1 MSDLIAR
8 RGRRRAAAG
17 LATVTALA
25 SATAVAALGADPAYG
40 QNVTLAHTVVVN
52 HLNNPRQL
60 DLVPADDG
68 LLIAEA
74 GRGGNR
80 GTLTDP
86 EGGSQGLGFTGSIS
100 LVLAPAKASGQRPHR
115 IVTGLLSSAANK
127 AAPGQP
133 VGSGAV
139 GPDGVAAVRLSR
151 IAVQETY
158 FPTRKP
164 ANRVNGKLLIAKPYQ
179 SNRTS
184 LANITAFERA
194 KDPDRK
200 GFDSDPYAVI
210 HHGHGWLVA
219 DAAGNDVLRVSR
231 TGRVSVFHVFHNVHT
246 GPCAGQYDPKKPFS
260 GCNFVPTSL
269 ATDRYGNVYVGG
281 LSSLTPGQAQVI
293 KFGAGGRLLRT
304 WYGFTSVTGL
314 AVGRDGSLYVS
325 QLFAQAAH
333 PMSPEITGVL
343 TRVKGNQRS
352 NTDVPFPAGIA
363 VDAHDNVY
371 VSAWSIMPAG
381 GAGIPGVDTSGQ
393 VWRLHF

>member
-1 MSDLIAR
+1 MSEFHR
-8 RGRRRAAAG
+8 RTRRRAAAG

-25 SATAVAALGADPAYG
+25 SATAAATLTAAPAYG
-40 QNVTLAHTVVVN
+40 ENVSLPHTVVVN

-80 GTLTDP
+80 ATISDP

-100 LVLAPAKASGQRPHR
+100 LVLAPAKVSGQRPHR
-115 IVTGLLSSAANK
+115 IVTGLLSAASNK

-133 VGSGAV
+133 VGSAAT
-139 GPDGVAAVRLSR
+139 GPDGVAAVRLGR

-158 FPTRKP
+158 FPTSKP

-179 SNRTS
+179 SDRSS
-184 LANITAFERA
+184 LANITAFEKA
-194 KDPDRK
+194 EDPD
-200 GFDSDPYAVI
+200 GMGVDSNPYAVI
-210 HHGHGWLVA
+210 HYGRGWLVA
-219 DAAGNDVLRVSR
+219 DAAGNSVLRVSR
-231 TGRVSVFHVFHNVHT
+231 TGAIRVFHVFHNVHS

-269 ATDRYGNVYVGG
+269 ASDRYGNVYVGG
-281 LSSLTPGQAQVI
+281 LSSLIPGQAQVI
-293 KFGAGGRLLRT
+293 KFGAGGRRLHT
-304 WYGFTSVTGL
+304 WYGFSGVTGL
-314 AVGRDGSLYVS
+314 AVGRDGALYVS
-325 QLFAQAAH
+325 QLFAQQAH
-333 PMSPEITGVL
+333 PLSPQVSGVL
-343 TRVKGNQRS
+343 TRIKGSQRS
-352 NTDVPFPAGIA
+352 NTDVPFPAGVA
-363 VDAHDNVY
+363 VDAHDNVF

-393 VWRLHF
+393 VWRLRF